1 MIRRAAVALAFIT
14 LVAAAAAQPPNS
26 VPQPLPG
33 GTAPDPLLTRE
44 VMARGQERYDIFC
57 SPCHGYAGDGDGIVV
72 ARGFHAPPSFHER
85 VRRELTPERIVEV
98 ISNGTGMMLPM
109 AERIP
114 PVDRWAIATYVKALQ
129 LSRQAPAGEP

>member
-1 MIRRAAVALAFIT
+1 MIRPAAVALAL
-14 LVAAAAAQPPNS
+14 LVLAAAAAAEPPNS

-33 GTAPDPLLTRE
+33 GAAPDPLMIRE

-72 ARGFHAPPSFHER
+72 ARGFPAPPSFHEQSGP
-85 VRRELTPERIVEV
+85 ELTPERIFEV
-98 ISNGTGMMLPM
+98 IGNGTGAMLPM

-114 PVDRWAIATYVKALQ
+114 PADRWSIAAYVKALQ
-129 LSRQAPAGEP
+129 LSRPASAGEP